1 MALDFEMQQKTICG
15 YHKKDTGRVGIIEKK
30 YPILENE
37 NEATFLVTRDHFFS
51 ISTQQIASVIKN
63 FLRYKKVHDVVRI
76 LANIIIVPG
85 IFVAV
90 GFIFRY
96 ANLLDDSSFIVQFID
111 SKWSGVLF
119 GLSILG
125 VIILWH
131 DFYEEKSHPV
141 QLPIAKKIS
150 PKELDEIRATGFK
163 FGRYAHL
170 EIVHFTNQETLE
182 MLCTY
187 TKDNH
192 FSIFE
197 LYKHLLTD
205 NFEVQQLIRRSGIEM
220 GIEELEK
227 DFKVN
232 AESLPQYH
240 ITAYRSLL
248 TYAVEEALLTESKEV
263 QPQHIFLA
271 ITRIFP
277 QLQKFLQTKNITI
290 DIFRE
295 ICLYNNKVINKKNR
309 ANFLDIKIP
318 YYRRGGIAKQWV
330 FGYTFILSHFSKDLT
345 RVVAENQ
352 DTFGI
357 GHEEEIENLVSVLGK
372 ISNKNAL
379 LIGEAGVGKSSLILG
394 VAQRINTGNVPIQ
407 LKDKRVVQFD
417 VNGLIA
423 QASGEKNIEQL
434 IIKAMEE
441 LGNAGNTILYIDEM
455 QELIPA
461 KAEESGQSIAGVMLP
476 YIMNSKFPIIGTI
489 NYADYKKY
497 FYSNESLRQSF
508 SNIEVKEV
516 STTDTL
522 KILETKVAELESN
535 FSCYITFPALVASV
549 ELAQR
554 YIRDRKLPSSAVQTI
569 EATCSWAQSNNIPK
583 ITSEHVSKAIS
594 IQKNIN
600 ITEIDQEES
609 NRLRKLEE
617 NIKSRIVGQDEA
629 IIAITEALR
638 RARTDIRS
646 ADKPIGTFLF
656 IGPTGVGK
664 TYLAKVVGEE
674 FFGNKQ
680 DIIRID
686 MSEYQDVSS
695 IDKFLGSSTQ
705 TNIMGQSQ
713 ITLVDRVK
721 SNPYTVVLF
730 DEIEKAHPD
739 ILNLFLQIFDEGRLT
754 SSAGETVDF
763 TNTVIIC
770 TSNIGSQILLEAL
783 EKDASL
789 WDEAKNRVLLEL
801 RQYLRPELLNR
812 FDKVIVFAPHDIN
825 NLTQISELLL
835 AELAKRLADKG
846 MILKWNNQIPML
858 VANKSN
864 EPGMGARPIKR
875 YIQDRIEGEIAKEII
890 EGNLKSGAEINIRE
904 SWII

>member
-15 YHKKDTGRVGIIEKK
+15 YHKKDSGKVGIIEKK

-37 NEATFLVTRDHFFS
+37 NEANFLVTRDHFFS
-51 ISTQQIASVIKN
+51 ISTQQIASVLRN
-63 FLRYKKVHDVVRI
+63 FLRYKTFHDVLRI
-76 LANIIIVPG
+76 LANILIVPG
-85 IFVAV
+85 IFVAL
-90 GFIFRY
+90 GFIFKY
-96 ANLLDDSSFIVQFID
+96 IELLNTQVFLLQFLD

-119 GLSILG
+119 GLAILG

-131 DFYEEKSHPV
+131 DFYEEKSHPI

-170 EIVHFTNQETLE
+170 EIVHFANQETLE
-182 MLCTY
+182 MLCHFT
-187 TKDNH
+187 NNQS

-197 LYKHLLTD
+197 IYKHLLTE
-205 NFEVQQLIRRSGIEM
+205 NFEVQQLIRRSGIEVTL
-220 GIEELEK
+220 EELQK
-227 DFKVN
+227 DFKVD
-232 AESLPQYH
+232 ESTLPTYN

-248 TYAVEEALLTESKEV
+248 TYATEEALLTESREI

-277 QLQKFLQTKNITI
+277 TLQKFLQTKNITI
-290 DIFRE
+290 DILRE
-295 ICLYNNKVINKKNR
+295 ICLYNNKVIDKKR
-309 ANFLDIKIP
+309 KANFLDIKIP
-318 YYRRGGIAKQWV
+318 YFKRGGIARQWV
-330 FGYTFILSHFSKDLT
+330 YGYTFVLGHFSKDLNE
-345 RVVAENQ
+345 VVAESR

-357 GHEEEIENLVSVLGK
+357 GHEDEIENLVSVLGK

-394 VAQRINTGNVPIQ
+394 VAQRINTGDVPIQ
-407 LKDKRVVQFD
+407 LKDKRVVQLD
-417 VNGLIA
+417 INGLIA
-423 QASGEKNIEQL
+423 QASGEKNLEQL

-441 LGNAGNTILYIDEM
+441 LGNAGNTILYVDEM

-461 KAEESGQSIAGVMLP
+461 KAQESGQSIAGILLP

-508 SNIEVKEV
+508 TNIEVKEV

-522 KILETKVAELESN
+522 KILETKISELETN
-535 FSCYITFPALVASV
+535 FGSYITFPALVASV

-569 EATCSWAQSNNIPK
+569 EATCSWAQSNNIQK
-583 ITSEHVSKAIS
+583 VTSEHVSKAIS

-617 NIKSRIVGQDEA
+617 NIKARIVGQDEA

-638 RARTDIRS
+638 RARTDIRNP
-646 ADKPIGTFLF
+646 DKPIGSFLF

-680 DIIRID
+680 DIVRVD
-686 MSEYQDVSS
+686 MSEYQELSS
-695 IDKFLGSSTQ
+695 IDKFLGSSSQ

-721 SNPYTVVLF
+721 SNPYTVILF

-754 SSAGETVDF
+754 STAGETVDF
-763 TNTVIIC
+763 TNTIIIC
-770 TSNIGSQILLEAL
+770 TSNIGSQLLLDAL

-825 NLTQISELLL
+825 NLTQIADLLL
-835 AELAKRLADKG
+835 TELAKRLTSKG
-846 MILKWNNQIPML
+846 IILKWNNQIPML
-858 VANKSN
+858 IANRSN
-864 EPGMGARPIKR
+864 EPGMGARPMKR

-890 EGNLKSGAEINIRE
+890 EGNLVSGAEIDVRE
-904 SWII
+904 SWIV

>member
-15 YHKKDTGRVGIIEKK
+15 YHKKDSGKVGIIENK
-30 YPILENE
+30 YPMLDNE

-51 ISTQQIASVIKN
+51 ISTQQITSIIKN
-63 FLRYKKVHDVVRI
+63 FLRYKKTHDILRI
-76 LANIIIVPG
+76 IANVFIVPG
-85 IFVAV
+85 IFVAI
-90 GFIFRY
+90 GFIFKY
-96 ANLLDDSSFIVQFID
+96 VDLFESTSLISQLLE
-111 SKWSGVLF
+111 SKWSSVLF
-119 GLSILG
+119 GFSILG
-125 VIILWH
+125 VIMLWH
-131 DFYEEKSHPV
+131 DFYEEKSHPI

-150 PKELDEIRATGFK
+150 QKELDEIRATGFK

-170 EIVHFTNQETLE
+170 EIIHFTNQDTLE
-182 MLCTY
+182 MLCNF
-187 TKDNH
+187 TKNDT
-192 FSIFE
+192 FSIFD
-197 LYKHLLTD
+197 LYKHLLKE
-205 NFEVQQLIRRSGIEM
+205 NYEVQQLIRRSGIEM
-220 GIEELEK
+220 SMEDLEK
-227 DFKVN
+227 GFKV
-232 AESLPQYH
+232 STDTLPQYP
-240 ITAYRSLL
+240 ITTYRSLL
-248 TYAVEEALLTESKEV
+248 TYAAEEALLTESREIE
-263 QPQHIFLA
+263 PQHVFLA
-271 ITRIFP
+271 ITRIYP
-277 QLQKFLQTKNITI
+277 NLQKFLQTKNITM

-295 ICLYNNKVINKKNR
+295 ICLYNNKIIYRKNK

-318 YYRRGGIAKQWV
+318 YFRRGGIAKQWV
-330 FGYTFILSHFSKDLT
+330 YGYTFVLSHFSKDIT
-345 RVVAENQ
+345 QVVAGSR
-352 DTFGI
+352 DVFGI

-394 VAQRINTGNVPIQ
+394 VAQRINTGDVPIQ
-407 LKDKRVVQFD
+407 LKDKRVVQLD
-417 VNGLIA
+417 INGLIA
-423 QASGEKNIEQL
+423 QSSGEKSLEQL
-434 IIKAMEE
+434 IIKSMEE

-461 KAEESGQSIAGVMLP
+461 KAEESGQSIAGILLP
-476 YIMNSKFPIIGTI
+476 YIMGSKFPIIGTI

-508 SNIEVKEV
+508 TNIEVKEV

-522 KILETKVAELESN
+522 KILETKVAVLESN

-549 ELAQR
+549 ELARR

-569 EATCSWAQSNNIPK
+569 ESTCSWAQSNDIQK

-600 ITEIDQEES
+600 ITEVDQEES

-617 NIKSRIVGQDEA
+617 NIKAKIIGQDEA
-629 IIAITEALR
+629 VIAITEALR
-638 RARTDIRS
+638 RARTDIRNP
-646 ADKPIGTFLF
+646 DKPMGTFLF

-664 TYLAKVVGEE
+664 TYLAKVVGNE

-680 DIIRID
+680 DIIRVD
-686 MSEYQDVSS
+686 MSEYQDISS

-754 SSAGETVDF
+754 SAAGETVDF
-763 TNTVIIC
+763 TNTIIIC
-770 TSNIGSQILLEAL
+770 TSNIGSQILLNAL
-783 EKDASL
+783 EKDESL
-789 WDEAKNRVLLEL
+789 WGEAKNRALMEL

-825 NLTQISELLL
+825 NLTQIAELLL

-846 MILKWNNQIPML
+846 IIIKWNNQIPML
-858 VANKSN
+858 IANRSN
-864 EPGMGARPIKR
+864 EPGMGARPMKR
-875 YIQDRIEGEIAKEII
+875 YIQDRIEGEIAKEMI

-904 SWII
+904 SWIT

>member
-63 FLRYKKVHDVVRI
+63 FLRYKKFHDIVRV
-76 LANIIIVPG
+76 LANIIIIPG
-85 IFVAV
+85 VFVAI
-90 GFIFRY
+90 GFIFKY
-96 ANLLDDSSFIVQFID
+96 LKLLEELSFITQIID

-141 QLPIAKKIS
+141 QLPLAKKIS
-150 PKELDEIRATGFK
+150 QKELDEIRATGFK

-182 MLCTY
+182 MICRFTNN
-187 TKDNH
+187 DN
-192 FSIFE
+192 FSIYE
-197 LYKHLLTD
+197 IYKHLLTD
-205 NFEVQQLIRRSGIEM
+205 NFEVQQLIRRSGVEM

-227 DFKVN
+227 DFNIN

-240 ITAYRSLL
+240 ITAFRSLL
-248 TYAVEEALLTESKEV
+248 TYAVEEAMLTESKEV

-277 QLQKFLQTKNITI
+277 SLQKFLQTKNITI
-290 DIFRE
+290 DILRE
-295 ICLYNNKVINKKNR
+295 ICLYNNKVINKKDR
-309 ANFLDIKIP
+309 ARFLDIKVP
-318 YYRRGGIAKQWV
+318 YFKRGGIAKQWV
-330 FGYTFILSHFSKDLT
+330 YGYTFVLSHFSKDLT
-345 RVVAENQ
+345 RVVAESQ

-394 VAQRINTGNVPIQ
+394 VAQRINTADVPIQ
-407 LKDKRVVQFD
+407 LKNKRVVQLD
-417 VNGLIA
+417 INGLIA
-423 QASGEKNIEQL
+423 QASGEKNIEEL
-434 IIKAMEE
+434 IIKAMAE

-461 KAEESGQSIAGVMLP
+461 KAEESGQSIAGILLP
-476 YIMNSKFPIIGTI
+476 YIMGSKFPIIGTI

-522 KILETKVAELESN
+522 KILETKVAELEGN
-535 FSCYITFPALVASV
+535 FSSYITFPALVASV

-554 YIRDRKLPSSAVQTI
+554 YVRDRKLPSSAVQTI
-569 EATCSWAQSNNIPK
+569 EATCSWAQSNNISK

-617 NIKSRIVGQDEA
+617 NIKARIVGQDEA
-629 IIAITEALR
+629 VIAITEALR
-638 RARTDIRS
+638 RARTDIRNPE
-646 ADKPIGTFLF
+646 KPIGSFLF

-680 DIIRID
+680 DIIRVD
-686 MSEYQDVSS
+686 MSEYQDISS
-695 IDKFLGSSTQ
+695 IDKFLGASTQ

-713 ITLVDRVK
+713 VTLVDRVK

-754 SSAGETVDF
+754 STAGETVDF
-763 TNTVIIC
+763 TNTIIIC
-770 TSNIGSQILLEAL
+770 TSNIGSQILLDAL
-783 EKDASL
+783 EKDAAL
-789 WDEAKNRVLLEL
+789 WGEAKNRALLEL

-812 FDKVIVFAPHDIN
+812 FDKVIVFAPHNIN
-825 NLTQISELLL
+825 SLTQISTLLL
-835 AELAKRLADKG
+835 VELAKRLADKG
-846 MILKWNNQIPML
+846 IIIKWNSQIPML
-858 VANKSN
+858 IANRSN
-864 EPGMGARPIKR
+864 EPGMGARPMKR

>member
-15 YHKKDTGRVGIIEKK
+15 YHKKDTGRVGIIEKR

-37 NEATFLVTRDHFFS
+37 NEASFLVTRDHFFS
-51 ISTQQIASVIKN
+51 ISTQQIESVLTN
-63 FLRYKKVHDVVRI
+63 FLRYKKFHDILRI
-76 LANIIIVPG
+76 IANIIIVPG
-85 IFVAV
+85 VFVAM
-90 GFIFRY
+90 GFIFKY
-96 ANLLDDSSFIVQFID
+96 LNLLSQTPFIVQFID

-150 PKELDEIRATGFK
+150 QKELDEIRATGFK

-170 EIVHFTNQETLE
+170 EIIHFTNQDTLE
-182 MLCTY
+182 MLCNF
-187 TKDNH
+187 TKNNN

-205 NFEVQQLIRRSGIEM
+205 NFEVQQLVRRSGIEM
-220 GIEELEK
+220 NIEELEK
-227 DFKVN
+227 DFKIN
-232 AESLPQYH
+232 TETLPQYH

-271 ITRIFP
+271 ITRIYP

-290 DIFRE
+290 DILRE
-295 ICLYNNKVINKKNR
+295 ICLYNNKVISKKNK

-318 YYRRGGIAKQWV
+318 YFKRGGIAKQWV
-330 FGYTFILSHFSKDLT
+330 YGYTFVLGHFSKDLT
-345 RVVAENQ
+345 QVVAESQ
-352 DTFGI
+352 DVFGI

-394 VAQRINTGNVPIQ
+394 VAQRINTADVPIQ
-407 LKDKRVVQFD
+407 LKDKRVVQLD
-417 VNGLIA
+417 INGLIA
-423 QASGEKNIEQL
+423 QASGEKNLEQL
-434 IIKAMEE
+434 IIKSMEE

-461 KAEESGQSIAGVMLP
+461 KAQESGQSIAGILLP
-476 YIMNSKFPIIGTI
+476 YIMGSKFPIIGTI

-508 SNIEVKEV
+508 TNIEVKEV

-522 KILETKVAELESN
+522 KILETKVTELEAN

-617 NIKSRIVGQDEA
+617 NIKARIVGQDEA
-629 IIAITEALR
+629 VIAITEALR
-638 RARTDIRS
+638 RARTDIRNP
-646 ADKPIGTFLF
+646 DKPMGSFLF

-680 DIIRID
+680 DIIRVD
-686 MSEYQDVSS
+686 MSEYQEISS

-730 DEIEKAHPD
+730 DEIEKAHPN

-754 SSAGETVDF
+754 STAGETVDF
-763 TNTVIIC
+763 TNTIIIC
-770 TSNIGSQILLEAL
+770 TSNIGSQILMDAL
-783 EKDASL
+783 EKDESL
-789 WDEAKNRVLLEL
+789 WGEAKNRAILEL

-812 FDKVIVFAPHDIN
+812 FDKVIVFAPHNIN
-825 NLTQISELLL
+825 NLTQIAELLL
-835 AELAKRLADKG
+835 AEFAKRLADKG
-846 MILKWNNQIPML
+846 IIVKWSNQIPML
-858 VANKSN
+858 IANKSN
-864 EPGMGARPIKR
+864 EPGMGARPMKR

>member
-15 YHKKDTGRVGIIEKK
+15 YHKKDTNRVGIIEKK

-51 ISTQQIASVIKN
+51 ISTQQIDSVIKN
-63 FLRYKKVHDVVRI
+63 FFRYKRFKDAGRF
-76 LANIIIVPG
+76 LANILIIPG
-85 IFVAV
+85 IFVAIGYIFKYV
-90 GFIFRY
+90 G
-96 ANLLDDSSFIVQFID
+96 LLEDQTLIINFLT

-119 GLSILG
+119 GLSILS
-125 VIILWH
+125 VIILWY

-141 QLPIAKKIS
+141 QLPIAKKI
-150 PKELDEIRATGFK
+150 PQKELEEIRAAGFR
-163 FGRYAHL
+163 FGRYGHL
-170 EIVHFTNQETLE
+170 EIVHFASEETLE
-182 MLCTY
+182 LLCTH
-187 TKDNH
+187 TKNNQ
-192 FSIFE
+192 FSLYEIFKY
-197 LYKHLLTD
+197 LFNF
-205 NFEVQQLIRRSGIEM
+205 NFESQQIIRRSGIEM
-220 GIEELEK
+220 DMAELENS
-227 DFKVN
+227 FKISP
-232 AESLPQYH
+232 ETLPTYG

-248 TYAVEEALLTESKEV
+248 TYAAEEAVLTESRDI

-271 ITRIFP
+271 IMRITP
-277 QLQKFLQTKNITI
+277 QLQKYLQTKNISI

-295 ICLYNNKVINKKNR
+295 ISLYNNNIVYKKVR
-309 ANFLDIKIP
+309 SNFLDINVP
-318 YYRRGGIAKQWV
+318 YFRRGGIAKLWIY
-330 FGYTFILSHFSKDLT
+330 GYTFVLSHFSKDIT
-345 RVVAENQ
+345 QEVALNR
-352 DTFGI
+352 DVYGI

-379 LIGEAGVGKSSLILG
+379 LIGEPGVGKSSLILG
-394 VAQRINTGNVPIQ
+394 VAQRINTGDVPIQ
-407 LKDKRVVQFD
+407 LKGKRVVQLD
-417 VNGLIA
+417 INGLIA
-423 QASGEKNIEQL
+423 QASGEKKIEEL
-434 IIKAMEE
+434 IIKSMQE
-441 LGNAGNTILYIDEM
+441 LENAGNTILYIDEF

-461 KAEESGQSIAGVMLP
+461 KAEESGQSIAGIMLP

-497 FYSNESLRQSF
+497 LYTNESLRQSF
-508 SNIEVKEV
+508 TNIEVKEIT
-516 STTDTL
+516 TTDTL
-522 KILETKVAELESN
+522 KILETKVKELERN
-535 FSCYITFPALVASV
+535 FGCYITFPALVASV

-569 EATCSWAQSNNIPK
+569 EATCAWAQSNNINK

-617 NIKSRIVGQDEA
+617 NIKERVIGQDEA

-638 RARTDIRS
+638 RARTDIRNPE
-646 ADKPIGTFLF
+646 KPIGAFLF

-680 DIIRID
+680 DIVRVD
-686 MSEYQDVSS
+686 MSEYQEISS
-695 IDKFLGSSTQ
+695 IDKFLGTSSSSHGFGQ
-705 TNIMGQSQ
+705 TQ
-713 ITLVDRVK
+713 ITLADRVK

-739 ILNLFLQIFDEGRLT
+739 ILNLFLQMFDEGRLT
-754 SSAGETVDF
+754 NNAGETVDF
-763 TNTVIIC
+763 TNTIIIC
-770 TSNIGSQILLEAL
+770 TSNIGSNILLEAL
-783 EKDASL
+783 ERDASL
-789 WDEAKNRVLLEL
+789 WGEAKDRALMEL

-825 NLTQISELLL
+825 NLTQIANLLL
-835 AELAKRLADKG
+835 VELAKRLTNKG
-846 MILKWNNQIPML
+846 MVIKWSDPIPML
-858 VANKSN
+858 IANKAN
-864 EPGMGARPIKR
+864 DPGMGARPLKR
-875 YIQDRIEGEIAKEII
+875 YIQDHIEGEIAKEII
-890 EGNLKSGAEINIRE
+890 NGNLKSGSEINIKE